1 METQG
6 NKLLNNVKTR
16 WISMLKPTK
25 RVMSE
30 YRTLVVKMAF
40 DSINNN
46 SAKVNFEL
54 LCDIEVLYGLAILLP
69 MLEEVNNLMK
79 LAQARDIFVVDYMAA
94 IKLCQ
99 ADLYSHFADP
109 YTTFKSDIFYSFKS
123 LVDSWH
129 DLLIMRWI
137 PDLNTCMKHLAFDY
151 NGQHIWANIWI
162 S

>member
-6 NKLLNNVKTR
+6 NKLLKNIKT
-16 WISMLKPTK
+16 WCISMLEPTK

-30 YRTLVVKMAF
+30 HCTLVVKMAL
-40 DSINNN
+40 DSTNNN

-79 LAQARDIFVVDYMAA
+79 LGQAWDVFVVDYVAA
-94 IKLCQ
+94 IKLCP
-99 ADLYSHFADP
+99 ADLYSHFVDP
-109 YTTFKSDIFYSFKS
+109 YIAFKSDVFYSFKS
-123 LVDSWH
+123 LVDSCH
-129 DLLIMRWI
+129 DLIMRWI
-137 PDLNTCMKHLAFDY
+137 TNLNTGMEHLAFDC
-151 NGQHIWANIWI
+151 NGQHIWPNIWT